1 VCSIIRN
8 KEIFGENRAIRF
20 FTLISTYLP
29 MRYESIGKLIR
40 KFIWLLRDFN
50 GFLETPKSLRDF
62 RSELSKEFP
71 EMWRKPFHGLG
82 SEAPMDVVKAKEIL
96 LKTCE
101 VLKENEVNYR
111 VVFGTLLGLYRA
123 GEIISHDTDLDL
135 AVPDSSLSGVLT
147 AVHVLIDDNAFELV
161 RCNDHIISLSRDGIY
176 IDLYLFQTKRLMYLF
191 DRAVL
196 TCSEMWLLRSEDFT
210 CDTTVKCDSFEL
222 ATIADPEKFFLNYY
236 GADWKVPIRGL
247 HADIRN
253 KTR

>member
-1 VCSIIRN
+1 MKDKS
-8 KEIFGENRAIRF
+8 F
-20 FTLISTYLP
+20 
-29 MRYESIGKLIR
+29 GKLIR
-40 KFIWLLRDFN
+40 KFIRLLRDFN
-50 GFLETPKSLRDF
+50 EFLETPKSLRDL

-71 EMWRKPFHGLG
+71 KMWRKPFHGLG
-82 SEAPMDVVKAKEIL
+82 SEAPLDVVMAKEIL

-135 AVPDSSLSGVLT
+135 AVPDSSLSGVLA

-176 IDLYLFQTKRLMYLF
+176 IDLYLFQTKRLMYLI

-196 TCSEMWLLRSEDFT
+196 TCSEKWLLRREDFT
-210 CDTTVKCDSFEL
+210 CDTKVKCDSFEL
-222 ATIADPEKFFLNYY
+222 PTIADPEGYFLNYY
-236 GADWKVPIRGL
+236 GTDWRVPIRGL